1 MPPPRVI
8 VLCPL
13 AIEAAAATVA
23 VGGRASVIAAG
34 PGRRIADAVRAAAAD
49 PGGRPGLIILAGL
62 CGGLSPTPRAPRIG
76 AVISMTAKR
85 WTAPVIVPA
94 AADDPVSP
102 PRPAAAVNPLAP
114 SNRPRRLYD
123 QPELDQPSDGRV
135 TLLGS
140 DAVIRSPRAKAA
152 LGERT
157 GADLVDTESHHFAP
171 ACEAA
176 GLRWAIVRAVS
187 DGPGDTLTRGVETW
201 VDSQGRTKPNAV
213 ALACLTRP
221 WIIPSLMRLRA
232 STAAALDAMASR
244 LVAVL
249 DAETS
254 PAASAPSRP
263 APSAVG
269 ASR

>member
-1 MPPPRVI
+1 MPSPRVI

-13 AIEAAAATVA
+13 AIEAAAASEA
-23 VGGRASVIAAG
+23 VGARASVIAAG

-49 PGGRPGLIILAGL
+49 PGGKPSLIILAGL
-62 CGGLSPTPRAPRIG
+62 CGGLAPTTRAPRIG

-85 WTAPVIVPA
+85 WPAPLIGPDAAQDPA
-94 AADDPVSP
+94 TH
-102 PRPAAAVNPLAP
+102 PRPASAPNPLGP

-140 DAVIRSPRAKAA
+140 DAVIHSPRAKAA

-187 DGPGDTLTRGVETW
+187 DGPEDALPRGVETW

-213 ALACLTRP
+213 AMACLTRP
-221 WIIPSLMRLRA
+221 WLIPGLMRLRTN
-232 STAAALDAMASR
+232 TATALEAMASR
-244 LVAVL
+244 LIAVL
-249 DAETS
+249 DTESS
-254 PAASAPSRP
+254 PSIVTPSRAAPSP
-263 APSAVG
+263 LG